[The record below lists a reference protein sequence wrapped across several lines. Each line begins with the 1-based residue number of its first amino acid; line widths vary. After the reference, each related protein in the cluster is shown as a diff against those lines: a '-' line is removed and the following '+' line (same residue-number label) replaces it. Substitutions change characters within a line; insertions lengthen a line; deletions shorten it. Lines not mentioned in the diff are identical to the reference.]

1 MDLLKGQN
9 NKLLESF
16 LMLYVLFLLT
26 SKSALYFPMAGL
38 IILAFSHLLKNRKSL
53 YYPAFLK
60 QLILLGAVLLCWQTI
75 TLMINGTPVE
85 TLGDPFRR
93 MLYFSP
99 LFVIPLIHVNEEKDF
114 AFARRTVG
122 LLLIAVAFIILL
134 GVFQN
139 ALEIKYP
146 FPKQPY
152 EGKALVGFF
161 PHHIDAGGFFSV
173 LAILSLC
180 LALFWQKSKRIN
192 ILLLLLSILF
202 LTGVFLSLA
211 RTYYI
216 SLLVMVPAVFM
227 RGNRRIAIIGLSAI
241 IVFVVAVFLLIPHI
255 RERAL
260 SVADLAKNTSNL
272 ERLYIWKTAGDI
284 IKDHPV
290 SGIGFRQWRERF
302 SDYSGKYARSWKFTE
317 AALHHAHNLYL
328 TVAAETGI
336 VGLFLFTVFWAYLL
350 MALWRCISSSSGGSF
365 ENALALGIFFGLVNF
380 LIGGLF
386 EDNLG
391 KPVNISL
398 ISFLS
403 GLVFSLHAGKTERPV
418 QDERLDGKRFRA
430 DRE

>member
-1 MDLLKGQN
+1 
-9 NKLLESF
+9 
-16 LMLYVLFLLT
+16 MLYVLFLLT

-38 IILAFSHLLKNRKSL
+38 VILAFSRLLKNRKSL

-75 TLMINGTPVE
+75 TLVINGTPVE

-93 MLYFSP
+93 MLYLFP
-99 LFVIPLIHVNEEKDF
+99 LFVLPVISITEEKDF
-114 AFARRTVG
+114 ALARRTVG
-122 LLLIAVAFIILL
+122 LLLMAVVLIILL
-134 GVFQN
+134 GVLQN

-152 EGKALVGFF
+152 DGKALVGFF

-180 LALFWQKSKRIN
+180 LVLFWRKTRRIN
-192 ILLLLLSILF
+192 ILLQLLSLLF

-216 SLLVMVPAVFM
+216 SLLVMVPAVFA
-227 RGNRRIAIIGLSAI
+227 RGNRRIAIIGLPAV
-241 IVFVVAVFLLIPHI
+241 IVFVFAVFVLIPNI
-255 RERAL
+255 RERAF
-260 SVADLAKNTSNL
+260 SITDLGRNPSNI
-272 ERLYIWKTAGDI
+272 ERLYIWKTARDI
-284 IKDHPV
+284 IIDHPV
-290 SGIGFRQWRERF
+290 SGIGFRQWRWRF
-302 SDYSGKYARSWKFTE
+302 SDYSGKYARSWEFTE
-317 AALHHAHNLYL
+317 AAFHHAHNLYL

-336 VGLFLFTVFWAYLL
+336 VGLFLYMVFWAYLL
-350 MALWRCISSSSGGSF
+350 MAIWRCTRSSPGGSF
-365 ENALALGIFFGLVNF
+365 YNALALGVFFGLVNF

-391 KPVNISL
+391 KWVNLSL

-403 GLVFSLHAGKTERPV
+403 GLVFSLHVGKTERPV
-418 QDERLDGKRFRA
+418 QGETLMESDSVQTRLETRGMFL
-430 DRE
+430 